1 MTLLI
6 GINFNTELL
15 RLYNTNCVAAAD
27 KYLVTGRNCAQ
38 AKVALAIERLGFFNL
53 LVSTVGLQKMRSL
66 SPVFIILMGKK
77 VVISNVCLTL
87 EVIFHPK

>member
-6 GINFNTELL
+6 GINFNSEL

-38 AKVALAIERLGFFNL
+38 AKLALAIKRLGFFNL

-66 SPVFIILMGKK
+66 SPVVYYINGKE
-77 VVISNVCLTL
+77 SGY
-87 EVIFHPK
+87 